1 MELMS
6 AMEKWKQAVSHPDS
20 TVESLLRKID
30 EAGTQLAFIVDE
42 YGVLLGVVSDGD
54 VRRGLL
60 RGKGLDIPAREIM
73 NSDPKVAYR
82 STSRI
87 EIQAIFDKFKVSL
100 IPLIE
105 DDGTLVDVLDK
116 SDVNSHGIYDN
127 KIVIM
132 AGGRGVRLLP
142 LTEDRPK
149 PLIEV
154 GGKPILESIIDGVSM
169 QGFKNFVISVGYKAR
184 MIEDYFQ
191 DGNSWGVNIEYVR
204 EEESLGTAGALSLM
218 AEMPKKPFVVMNGD
232 ILNRVDLVALLN
244 RNSEK
249 KEVLTVVARQ
259 HLTHIPFGVIDHQQ
273 GVLHNIVEKP
283 TIQHLISAG
292 IYACSPEVLQY
303 CAKNEFLAMTTL
315 IEMIKSAGQL
325 VGVHETDAFWLDI
338 GRLEELDRAQREWKT
353 FSDD

>member
-6 AMEKWKQAVSHPDS
+6 AMEKWKQAISHPDS

-42 YGVLLGVVSDGD
+42 NGVLLGVVSDGD

-60 RGKGLDIPAREIM
+60 RGKGLDIPVREIM
-73 NSDPKVAYR
+73 NRDPKVAYR

-87 EIQAIFDKFKVSL
+87 EVQAIFDKFKVSL

-105 DDGTLVDVLDK
+105 DDGKLVDVLNE

-169 QGFKNFVISVGYKAR
+169 QGFKNFVISVGYKGK
-184 MIEDYFQ
+184 MMEDYFQ
-191 DGNSWGVNIEYVR
+191 DGS
-204 EEESLGTAGALSLM
+204 
-218 AEMPKKPFVVMNGD
+218 
-232 ILNRVDLVALLN
+232 
-244 RNSEK
+244 
-249 KEVLTVVARQ
+249 
-259 HLTHIPFGVIDHQQ
+259 
-273 GVLHNIVEKP
+273 
-283 TIQHLISAG
+283 
-292 IYACSPEVLQY
+292 
-303 CAKNEFLAMTTL
+303 
-315 IEMIKSAGQL
+315 
-325 VGVHETDAFWLDI
+325 
-338 GRLEELDRAQREWKT
+338 
-353 FSDD
+353 